1 MLQVIEKSSSA
12 IAPFP
17 VPVVKSVF
25 DVELTLLIT
34 IIHTAKM
41 GLVGFSNTVAKEGE
55 RHNVTCN
62 ALAPS
67 AWSRMTASLM
77 PPGTG
82 SLSACLSV
90 IRPSLC
96 LWIRGLLLVL
106 WYGSCSLS
114 LTHSPSS
121 THQPSHYL
129 LSLSEFE
136 ELLKAEDLAPVV
148 AYLCHESCREN
159 GTIIEVYNNLYLA
172 NGFQLLS
179 MLIICLNCRVLEGGL
194 EKVLRK
200 TL

>member
-1 MLQVIEKSSSA
+1 
-12 IAPFP
+12 
-17 VPVVKSVF
+17 
-25 DVELTLLIT
+25 
-34 IIHTAKM
+34 M

-82 SLSACLSV
+82 SPICLSV
-90 IRPSLC
+90 CLSFSHLC
-96 LWIRGLLLVL
+96 VHWIRDLLLVL
-106 WYGSCSLS
+106 WYGSGSLS

-121 THQPSHYL
+121 THQPSRYL

-136 ELLKAEDLAPVV
+136 ELLKAEDLAPIV

-159 GTIIEVYNNLYLA
+159 GTIIEVYNKYTPVP
-172 NGFQLLS
+172 S
-179 MLIICLNCRVLEGGL
+179 
-194 EKVLRK
+194 
-200 TL
+200 

>member
-1 MLQVIEKSSSA
+1 
-12 IAPFP
+12 
-17 VPVVKSVF
+17 
-25 DVELTLLIT
+25 
-34 IIHTAKM
+34 M

-77 PPGTG
+77 PPGMG

-96 LWIRGLLLVL
+96 LLDIEACC
-106 WYGSCSLS
+106 WYCG
-114 LTHSPSS
+114 TVVVPYHSPSS
-121 THQPSHYL
+121 THQPSH
-129 LSLSEFE
+129 SLSEFE

-148 AYLCHESCREN
+148 AYLCHESCRDN

-179 MLIICLNCRVLEGGL
+179 MLMICLNCRVLEDGL
-194 EKVLRK
+194 EKVLQK